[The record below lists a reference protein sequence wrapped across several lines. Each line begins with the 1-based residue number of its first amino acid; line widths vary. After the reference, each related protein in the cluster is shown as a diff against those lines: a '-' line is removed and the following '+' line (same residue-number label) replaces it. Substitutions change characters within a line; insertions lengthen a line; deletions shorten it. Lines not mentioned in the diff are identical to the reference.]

1 AGGIAAAYD
10 HGPFGEDMAAAGPA
24 AGLNPFRFSSE
35 VWDGALGLVCY
46 TFRPYNPL
54 DGRFIS
60 RDPIEERG
68 GLNLYGF
75 VGNDPVN
82 RWDFLEK
89 NLLWRDPNGGEWELL
104 RIHAKAIVVKAK
116 SLSFAIDSF
125 IYEEIDSTWESRF
138 GNLDSV
144 FVSQFELEST
154 KERAAISALMT
165 VRDKLGKIE
174 AIENFKGWKV
184 SRCDTKKL
192 LGLTNKITGN
202 IGIHKKFF
210 KTEKGLLQN
219 IMAHEASHKFCGT
232 RDYFVS
238 AVNKAANYGTVLGD

>member
-1 AGGIAAAYD
+1 
-10 HGPFGEDMAAAGPA
+10 
-24 AGLNPFRFSSE
+24 
-35 VWDGALGLVCY
+35 
-46 TFRPYNPL
+46 
-54 DGRFIS
+54 
-60 RDPIEERG
+60 
-68 GLNLYGF
+68 
-75 VGNDPVN
+75 
-82 RWDFLEK
+82 
-89 NLLWRDPNGGEWELL
+89 
-104 RIHAKAIVVKAK
+104 
-116 SLSFAIDSF
+116 
-125 IYEEIDSTWESRF
+125 
-138 GNLDSV
+138 V